1 MLHESVEVLPLP
13 GDVARQTGHYPGQRT
28 VSLPASRE
36 GEVVVRHGQ
45 EFPCVQ
51 AVVNPVLVN
60 QLVVLLLGL
69 AAPQYRDYQIVQH
82 SGEVGV
88 DDVPGGLG
96 DPVSEILR
104 GLLVE
109 PSDVELFTRQ
119 KGKDLTDILWRERGG
134 VIPRPTLV

>member
-1 MLHESVEVLPLP
+1 MFNERVEELSLP
-13 GDVARQTGHYPGQRT
+13 GDVTRQTAHDPGQRT
-28 VSLPASRE
+28 FPLPDS
-36 GEVVVRHGQ
+36 GEWDVLVRHRQ
-45 EFPCVQ
+45 EFSSVQ
-51 AVVNPVLVN
+51 TIIDPMFVDE
-60 QLVVLLLGL
+60 LVVELLGP
-69 AAPQYRDYQIVQH
+69 AAPQHRDDQEVQH